1 MRSIE
6 EIRDSYIGEL
16 LTIQLELED
25 WWDDMV
31 ADEGQA
37 VWKRWPTGIAGHPR
51 VLAIFRKHYLEI
63 VAWNDAHRPEGEE
76 PQEKWGIDSAGQ
88 SQSFEWPIEILII
101 NVRHF
106 APELQPIVDGLCFVP
121 MGMNLQDEVE

>member
-6 EIRDSYIGEL
+6 EIRDSYIDEL
-16 LTIQLELED
+16 LALQPELED
-25 WWDDMV
+25 WWDDLI
-31 ADEGQA
+31 ANEGQV

-63 VAWNDAHRPEGEE
+63 VDWNDAQRLEGEE
-76 PQEKWGIDSAGQ
+76 PEEKWGIDSVGK
-88 SQSFEWPIEILII
+88 SRSFEWPIEILII

-106 APELQPIVDGLCFVP
+106 APQLQPIIDGLCFVP
-121 MGMNLQDEVE
+121 MAMNLEDEVA